1 MKFTD
6 SVKNVLLVDDDTN
19 ITFLTKMAL
28 EELTDWHIEEA
39 ASGAQALNMVG
50 LTKPDLILLDAMMPM
65 MDGRETY
72 GKLRE
77 IPLLSGTRIIFVTAK
92 VQSAEMA
99 QYLELGADGVI
110 TKPFD
115 PIALVDE
122 IDRVVAQSQSGRAAR

>member
-28 EELTDWHIEEA
+28 EELTDWRIEEA
-39 ASGAQALNMVG
+39 SSGTQALKMVG
-50 LTKPDLILLDAMMPM
+50 TFKPDLILLDAMMPM

-72 GKLRE
+72 AKLRE
-77 IPLLSGTRIIFVTAK
+77 IADLSSTRIIFVTAK

-122 IDRVVAQSQSGRAAR
+122 IDRVVAQSQAERARR

>member
-6 SVKNVLLVDDDTN
+6 SIKNVLLVDDDTN

-50 LTKPDLILLDAMMPM
+50 VTKPDLILLDAMMPM
-65 MDGRETY
+65 MDGRETFA
-72 GKLRE
+72 KLRDISE
-77 IPLLSGTRIIFVTAK
+77 LRDARIIFVTAK
-92 VQSAEMA
+92 VQSAEVA

-115 PIALVDE
+115 PVALVDE
-122 IDRVVAQSQSGRAAR
+122 IDRVVSQSQSRRTT